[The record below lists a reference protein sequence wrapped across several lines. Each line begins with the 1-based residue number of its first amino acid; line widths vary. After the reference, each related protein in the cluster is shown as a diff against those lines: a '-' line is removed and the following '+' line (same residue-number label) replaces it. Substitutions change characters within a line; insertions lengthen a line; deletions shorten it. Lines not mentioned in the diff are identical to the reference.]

1 MSIEAKRMQQLR
13 GIPAD
18 YATNDVVPLQGEI
31 AVLYD
36 GSRTRLKVGD
46 GVNAFSVLGWV
57 GEQDETA
64 RAAAAAVEQ
73 TAINLDTRLKTV
85 EPVPNAVA
93 ALTQQVQANTQS
105 LNTKQPKLPD
115 GIAVGDLLLWD
126 GIAWT
131 TFEIGPAQNALLY
144 FDAAQGRWV
153 ALPRGPAGSVL
164 TVSPIGRPAWQA
176 AAAVSITTLPLTGG
190 ADVAGAFNA
199 QKPTV
204 AVGELLVVTFNG
216 TAYLYTGHPGS
227 GITTA
232 TTGDFTQLGAGVGFA
247 AQADLT
253 TPAGG
258 ATNLAVSPAL
268 LNAWAQSADF
278 DAGTY

>member
-1 MSIEAKRMQQLR
+1 MTMEAKRMQQLR

-18 YATNDVVPLQGEI
+18 YGANDVTPLQGEI
-31 AVLYD
+31 AVLFD
-36 GSRTRLKVGD
+36 GPRTRLKVGD
-46 GVNAFSVLGWV
+46 GVNAFSVLSFV
-57 GEQDETA
+57 GEHDETA

-73 TAINLDTRLKTV
+73 TAMNLDTRLKTV
-85 EPVPNAVA
+85 EPVSNAVQ
-93 ALTQQVQANTQS
+93 ALTQQVQTNTQA
-105 LNTKQPKLPD
+105 LNGKQARLPD

-126 GIAWT
+126 GVAWT
-131 TFEIGPAQNALLY
+131 TFEIGAAQNAILY
-144 FDAAQGRWV
+144 FDAAQSRWV

-190 ADVAGAFNA
+190 AGIADAFNA

-232 TTGDFTQLGAGVGFA
+232 ATGDFTQLGAGVGFA
-247 AQADLT
+247 QQSDLT
-253 TPAGG
+253 QPAGG

-268 LNAWAQSADF
+268 LNAWAQQADF